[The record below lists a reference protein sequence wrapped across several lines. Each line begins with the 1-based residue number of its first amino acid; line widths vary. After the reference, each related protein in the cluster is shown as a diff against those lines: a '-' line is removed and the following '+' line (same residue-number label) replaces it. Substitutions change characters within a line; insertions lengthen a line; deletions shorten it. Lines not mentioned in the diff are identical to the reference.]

1 MDNKEIFN
9 LIDYQGTADQDHNS
23 VSFHIKA
30 TRKKLS
36 NLTLPSADKVYLKIS
51 LTSFVGV

>member
-36 NLTLPSADKVYLKIS
+36 NLTLPSADKV
-51 LTSFVGV
+51 